1 MRKKMRRTYPRKQG
15 MEYIHGGNKMLK
27 LSLKQGQYVN
37 IGDNIRVVYVGGSG
51 NHARLLIDA
60 PRELNIAR
68 STTEENPARKRET
81 YYAEPGISRE
91 AQQEIKR
98 ILWNERMKAEAKKDA
113 ENAKAAGTSAQAHA
127 PMAGGCPGTRMRML
141 NQRLEET
148 EESSPATPQQS
159 VSRLGQWPCQI
170 KLVAP
175 NAPYFNGA
183 KLLIAADCTAYAYA
197 RMHEDFMKGKVTL
210 IGCPKLDDIDYSEKL
225 TTIIANN
232 DIQSVTIVRME
243 VPCCGGLEF
252 AAKKALQ
259 ASGKFIPWQ
268 VVTISIDGNIL
279 D

>member
-68 STTEENPARKRET
+68 RTTEENPARRRKT

-113 ENAKAAGTSAQAHA
+113 ESLKD
-127 PMAGGCPGTRMRML
+127 
-141 NQRLEET
+141 
-148 EESSPATPQQS
+148 
-159 VSRLGQWPCQI
+159 
-170 KLVAP
+170 K
-175 NAPYFNGA
+175 FN
-183 KLLIAADCTAYAYA
+183 
-197 RMHEDFMKGKVTL
+197 
-210 IGCPKLDDIDYSEKL
+210 S
-225 TTIIANN
+225 
-232 DIQSVTIVRME
+232 
-243 VPCCGGLEF
+243 
-252 AAKKALQ
+252 
-259 ASGKFIPWQ
+259 
-268 VVTISIDGNIL
+268 
-279 D
+279 

>member
-113 ENAKAAGTSAQAHA
+113 ESLKDKFNAYHHT
-127 PMAGGCPGTRMRML
+127 
-141 NQRLEET
+141 
-148 EESSPATPQQS
+148 
-159 VSRLGQWPCQI
+159 
-170 KLVAP
+170 
-175 NAPYFNGA
+175 
-183 KLLIAADCTAYAYA
+183 
-197 RMHEDFMKGKVTL
+197 
-210 IGCPKLDDIDYSEKL
+210 
-225 TTIIANN
+225 
-232 DIQSVTIVRME
+232 
-243 VPCCGGLEF
+243 
-252 AAKKALQ
+252 
-259 ASGKFIPWQ
+259 
-268 VVTISIDGNIL
+268 NIW
-279 D
+279 

>member
-1 MRKKMRRTYPRKQG
+1 MRKKIRRTYPRKQG

-113 ENAKAAGTSAQAHA
+113 ESLKDKLTLSITQTFGNKRGT
-127 PMAGGCPGTRMRML
+127 PGTL
-141 NQRLEET
+141 RLLRYIERCMAKYT
-148 EESSPATPQQS
+148 RLQS
-159 VSRLGQWPCQI
+159 ITDACD
-170 KLVAP
+170 A
-175 NAPYFNGA
+175 
-183 KLLIAADCTAYAYA
+183 LL
-197 RMHEDFMKGKVTL
+197 
-210 IGCPKLDDIDYSEKL
+210 
-225 TTIIANN
+225 
-232 DIQSVTIVRME
+232 
-243 VPCCGGLEF
+243 
-252 AAKKALQ
+252 
-259 ASGKFIPWQ
+259 
-268 VVTISIDGNIL
+268 
-279 D
+279 